1 MNQYLYLDA
10 IGSFKDLIDTY
21 YDYEDLPKSALDL
34 YTCYEYLDTSLTQ
47 SERNTLFG
55 NLKVYAEAK
64 ISSGNYKNEE
74 FLDNCLDIITMC
86 ETKLE
91 NYDAA
96 ANNYEFIALYHP
108 DPDIRLIASWN
119 YAEIEALLNSGNG
132 GGGAQL
138 GITNYQLG
146 IEEQKELKEIQRL
159 NEKIS
164 SDPILS
170 RMKKTYEKI
179 SSSRKNETA
188 KRIQQRYE
196 GRSIGKTEKVNDYIR
211 KSGELDNS
219 KEIKAKRNLFELIE
233 LRNINPEELEKRRI
247 EDMLLS
253 MRIID
258 IESESDEVASLPFEY
273 KLSQNYPNPFN
284 PVTTI
289 NFSIPKQ
296 RNVTLKVYD
305 VTGKEVIILI
315 NEQRSAGNYTVSFD
329 GANLPSGTYFYRL
342 ESGEFKEVKRMILVK

>member
-1 MNQYLYLDA
+1 M
-10 IGSFKDLIDTY
+10 
-21 YDYEDLPKSALDL
+21 
-34 YTCYEYLDTSLTQ
+34 
-47 SERNTLFG
+47 
-55 NLKVYAEAK
+55 
-64 ISSGNYKNEE
+64 
-74 FLDNCLDIITMC
+74 
-86 ETKLE
+86 
-91 NYDAA
+91 
-96 ANNYEFIALYHP
+96 
-108 DPDIRLIASWN
+108 
-119 YAEIEALLNSGNG
+119 
-132 GGGAQL
+132 
-138 GITNYQLG
+138 
-146 IEEQKELKEIQRL
+146 KEIQRL

-179 SSSRKNETA
+179 SSSRKDETA

-247 EDMLLS
+247 EDMLLT

-258 IESESDEVASLPFEY
+258 IESESDEVANLPFEY

-296 RNVTLKVYD
+296 GNVTLKVYD
-305 VTGKEVIILI
+305 VTGKEVRTLI
-315 NEQRSAGNYTVSFD
+315 NEQRSAGNYTVSFSAT
-329 GANLPSGTYFYRL
+329 GGGSSLSSGVYFYRL
-342 ESGEFKEVKRMILVK
+342 ESGDFKETRRMILLK